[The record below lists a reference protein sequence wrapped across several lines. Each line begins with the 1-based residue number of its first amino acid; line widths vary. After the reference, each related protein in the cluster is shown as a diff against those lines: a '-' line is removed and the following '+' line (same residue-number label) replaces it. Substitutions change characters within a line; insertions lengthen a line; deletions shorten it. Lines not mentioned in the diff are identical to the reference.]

1 MNPDIEHYWN
11 MRLERCAEALA
22 ANNFAVYRAETP
34 LAAKAIILGEIMPQI
49 RVASASWGDSLTMR
63 ATGIIEAIRENPAI
77 ELIETFIPGQPREAV
92 MENRRRADKNG
103 AYAEDR
109 GALYNDNLLDL
120 TRRVTR
126 FKQPSAWA
134 EDPPTRHAHVIS
146 GIEVYQGEKEGEL
159 IVHSTF
165 VNYRSRVEKDN
176 DLLIGRRED
185 VLRVDGASFKIARR
199 KIIIT
204 QSVLMA
210 KNLNSFL

>member
-1 MNPDIEHYWN
+1 MSAKQNLTEIPVDRDTLHKVEQFLYREARLLDHERWDDWLALMAEDIHYW
-11 MRLERCAEALA
+11 
-22 ANNFAVYRAETP
+22 
-34 LAAKAIILGEIMPQI
+34 MP
-49 RVASASWGDSLTMR
+49 T
-63 ATGIIEAIRENPAI
+63 
-77 ELIETFIPGQPREAV
+77 

-109 GALYNDNLLDL
+109 GALYNDSLLDL

-134 EDPPTRHAHVIS
+134 EDPPTRHTHVVS

-185 VLRVDGASFKIARR
+185 VLRVDGDSFRIARR

-210 KNLNSFL
+210 KNLNTFL